1 MPSKARRGYDGG
13 SSPQAV
19 QAGRVIGVP
28 IALEIVTGGA
38 MAEIGPALGAPIVG
52 EAGSAGVFLETLR
65 LTRGRTNPNVVNKMG

>member
-1 MPSKARRGYDGG
+1 
-13 SSPQAV
+13 
-19 QAGRVIGVP
+19 
-28 IALEIVTGGA
+28 